1 LKQLYLAVLASGN
14 GTNAEEIFKYFKDH
28 SSFSVQGLLTNNPK
42 AHVIKR
48 ATRNNIP
55 CRIFN
60 REEFTNGG
68 KILRTLQQ
76 WNIDAI
82 ILAGFLWLIPEYLI
96 DQYQNRILNIH
107 PALLPSFGGPG
118 MYGMRV
124 HKAVLEYG
132 AKVSGVTVH
141 LVDDEY
147 DTGTPILQR
156 CVPVL
161 EGDIPETLAA
171 RVLAE
176 EHKVFPEALQLF
188 CENRIEVN
196 GRKLVIKKVG

>member
-1 LKQLYLAVLASGN
+1 MKQLYLAVLASGN
-14 GTNAEEIFKYFKDH
+14 GTNAEEIFKYFKHH
-28 SSFSVQGLLTNNPK
+28 SSISVQGLLTNNPK

-60 REEFTNGG
+60 REEFTNGD

-107 PALLPSFGGPG
+107 PALLPQFGGKG
-118 MYGMRV
+118 MYGMYV
-124 HKAVLEYG
+124 HQAVLD
-132 AKVSGVTVH
+132 SGQKESGITIH
-141 LVDDEY
+141 LVNKHY
-147 DTGTPILQR
+147 DKGTIIFQER
-156 CVPVL
+156 CTI
-161 EGDIPETLAA
+161 DAQDTAETLAWKIHI
-171 RVLAE
+171 L
-176 EHKVFPEALQLF
+176 EHRFYPQV
-188 CENRIEVN
+188 IEQWLS
-196 GRKLVIKKVG
+196 RE

>member
-1 LKQLYLAVLASGN
+1 MKQLYLAVFASGN

-28 SSFSVQGLLTNNPK
+28 SSISVQGLLTNNPK

-55 CRIFN
+55 CHIFN
-60 REEFTNGG
+60 REEFTNGD

-107 PALLPSFGGPG
+107 PALLPQFGGKG
-118 MYGMRV
+118 MYGMYV
-124 HKAVLEYG
+124 HQAVLD
-132 AKVSGVTVH
+132 SGQKESGITIH
-141 LVDDEY
+141 LVNKHY
-147 DTGTPILQR
+147 DKGTIIFQER
-156 CVPVL
+156 CTI
-161 EGDIPETLAA
+161 DAQDTTETLAGKIHI
-171 RVLAE
+171 L
-176 EHKVFPEALQLF
+176 EHRFYPQV
-188 CENRIEVN
+188 IEQW
-196 GRKLVIKKVG
+196 LSQE

>member
-1 LKQLYLAVLASGN
+1 MKQLYLAVLASGN
-14 GTNAEEIFKYFKDH
+14 GTNAEEIFKYFKHH

-60 REEFTNGG
+60 REEFTNGD

-107 PALLPSFGGPG
+107 PALLPQFGGKG
-118 MYGMRV
+118 MYGMYI
-124 HKAVLEYG
+124 HQAVLD
-132 AKVSGVTVH
+132 SGQKESGITIH
-141 LVDDEY
+141 LVNKHY
-147 DTGTPILQR
+147 DKGTIIFQER
-156 CVPVL
+156 CTI
-161 EGDIPETLAA
+161 DAQDTTETLAGKIHI
-171 RVLAE
+171 L
-176 EHKVFPEALQLF
+176 EHRFYPQV
-188 CENRIEVN
+188 IEQW
-196 GRKLVIKKVG
+196 LSQE

>member
-1 LKQLYLAVLASGN
+1 MKQLYLAVLASGN

-28 SSFSVQGLLTNNPK
+28 SSISVQGLLTNNPK

-82 ILAGFLWLIPEYLI
+82 VLAGFLWLIPEYLI

-107 PALLPSFGGPG
+107 PALLPQFGGKG
-118 MYGMRV
+118 MYGMYV
-124 HKAVLEYG
+124 HQAVLD
-132 AKVSGVTVH
+132 SGQKESGITIH
-141 LVDDEY
+141 LVNKHY
-147 DTGTPILQR
+147 DNGTIIFQER
-156 CVPVL
+156 CTI
-161 EGDIPETLAA
+161 DAQDTPETLAGKIHI
-171 RVLAE
+171 L
-176 EHKVFPEALQLF
+176 EHRFYPQV
-188 CENRIEVN
+188 IEQW
-196 GRKLVIKKVG
+196 LSQE

>member
-107 PALLPSFGGPG
+107 PALLPQFGGKG
-118 MYGMRV
+118 MYGMYV
-124 HKAVLEYG
+124 HQAVLD
-132 AKVSGVTVH
+132 SGQKESGITIH
-141 LVDDEY
+141 LVNKHY
-147 DTGTPILQR
+147 DKGTIIFQER
-156 CVPVL
+156 CTI
-161 EGDIPETLAA
+161 DAQDTPETLAGKIHI
-171 RVLAE
+171 L
-176 EHKVFPEALQLF
+176 EHRFYPQV
-188 CENRIEVN
+188 IEQW
-196 GRKLVIKKVG
+196 LSQE

>member
-1 LKQLYLAVLASGN
+1 MKQLYLAVLASGN

-107 PALLPSFGGPG
+107 PALLPQFGGKG
-118 MYGMRV
+118 MYGMYV
-124 HKAVLEYG
+124 HQAVLD
-132 AKVSGVTVH
+132 SGQKESGITIH
-141 LVDDEY
+141 LVNKHY
-147 DTGTPILQR
+147 DKGTIIFQER
-156 CVPVL
+156 CTI
-161 EGDIPETLAA
+161 DAQDTPETLAGKIHI
-171 RVLAE
+171 L
-176 EHKVFPEALQLF
+176 EHRFYPQV
-188 CENRIEVN
+188 IEQW
-196 GRKLVIKKVG
+196 LSQE

>member
-1 LKQLYLAVLASGN
+1 MKQLYLAVFASGN

-28 SSFSVQGLLTNNPK
+28 SSISVQGLLTNNPK

-55 CRIFN
+55 CHIFN
-60 REEFTNGG
+60 REEFTNGD

-107 PALLPSFGGPG
+107 PALLPQFGGKG
-118 MYGMRV
+118 MYGMYI
-124 HKAVLEYG
+124 HQAVLD
-132 AKVSGVTVH
+132 SGQKESGITIH
-141 LVDDEY
+141 LVNKHY
-147 DTGTPILQR
+147 DKGTIIFQER
-156 CVPVL
+156 CTI
-161 EGDIPETLAA
+161 DAQDTTETLAGKIHI
-171 RVLAE
+171 L
-176 EHKVFPEALQLF
+176 EHRFYPQV
-188 CENRIEVN
+188 IEQW
-196 GRKLVIKKVG
+196 LSQE

>member
-1 LKQLYLAVLASGN
+1 MKQLYLAVLASGN

-28 SSFSVQGLLTNNPK
+28 SSISVQGLLTNNPK

-107 PALLPSFGGPG
+107 PALLPQFGGKG
-118 MYGMRV
+118 MYGMYI
-124 HKAVLEYG
+124 HQAVLD
-132 AKVSGVTVH
+132 SGQKESGITIH
-141 LVDDEY
+141 LVNKHY
-147 DTGTPILQR
+147 DKGTIIFQER
-156 CVPVL
+156 CTI
-161 EGDIPETLAA
+161 DAQDTPETLAGKIHI
-171 RVLAE
+171 L
-176 EHKVFPEALQLF
+176 EHRFYPQV
-188 CENRIEVN
+188 IEQWLSQ
-196 GRKLVIKKVG
+196 G

>member
-1 LKQLYLAVLASGN
+1 MKQLYLAVLASGN

-28 SSFSVQGLLTNNPK
+28 SSISVQGLLTNNPK

-107 PALLPSFGGPG
+107 PALLPQFGGKG
-118 MYGMRV
+118 MYGMYV
-124 HKAVLEYG
+124 HQAVLD
-132 AKVSGVTVH
+132 SGQKESGITIH
-141 LVDDEY
+141 LVNKHY
-147 DTGTPILQR
+147 DKGTIIFQER
-156 CVPVL
+156 CTI
-161 EGDIPETLAA
+161 DAQDTPETLAGKIHI
-171 RVLAE
+171 L
-176 EHKVFPEALQLF
+176 EHRFYPQV
-188 CENRIEVN
+188 IEQWLSQ
-196 GRKLVIKKVG
+196 G